1 MADWPPD
8 EALKKVAED
17 SYKVLD
23 PLRRTELT
31 QAVTRWTKHA
41 KHAAVEATFYVII

>member
-31 QAVTRWTKHA
+31 QVSSDQMEETCGC
-41 KHAAVEATFYVII
+41 